1 MRAMQ
6 TQRANLMSLQREAM
20 QLRGRALQCR
30 QLAAGDLPSSISAEL
45 LMLARRYERAAERI
59 EAALDAANSDL
70 PVA

>member
-1 MRAMQ
+1 
-6 TQRANLMSLQREAM
+6 M